1 MPALKLSI
9 ESRKKNMKAQQN
21 SNLHTGTIVRLVG
34 PVIDI
39 RFTDRKLPRLL
50 TALTIPVQDKV
61 ITVEVL
67 EHLDEETV
75 RGVAMESAEGLQRD
89 MIVYDTGAQI
99 KVPVGQA
106 TLGRAFNIL
115 GETIDQ
121 EEPIPEDNER
131 VGIHQPPPAYVEQ
144 RPSSE
149 LFITGLKVVDLLAP
163 FVQGGKVGLLG
174 GAGVGKTLLIME
186 MIHHTSAVHKG
197 VSVFAGVGERTREG
211 NDLYLQMQ
219 RTGVLND
226 AILVFGEMNE
236 PPGARFRAVF
246 TALTMAEHFRDEK
259 HQDVLLFI
267 DNVFRYIQA
276 GGEVSAL
283 LGRMT
288 SAVGYQPT
296 LATEVGELEERIVST
311 KSGAITSIQAIY
323 VPADDLTDP
332 APAATFSHLDA
343 TVVLSRQLASQ
354 GLYPAVDPLESGSR
368 LLTPRIVGDRHYQI
382 ASRVRETLARYKE
395 LRDVIAILGMEELAE
410 EDRKLVQRARK
421 IQRFLTQPFVVAEQ
435 FTGRKGVFIPL
446 DETLKGFEMILN
458 GDMDDIAERFF
469 YMTGTIEQVRE
480 AYNKSKA
487 EPEETPEAE
496 RTEKAQPTTE
506 TSEKTQEAA
515 A

>member
-1 MPALKLSI
+1 MLNAK
-9 ESRKKNMKAQQN
+9 
-21 SNLHTGTIVRLVG
+21 HTGTIVSLIG
-34 PVIDI
+34 PVIDV
-39 RFTDRKLPRLL
+39 RFTDRKLPGLL
-50 TALTIPVQDKV
+50 TALEIPIDDRK

-67 EHLDEETV
+67 EHLDEQTV
-75 RGVAMESAEGLQRD
+75 RGVAMDYAGGLQRS
-89 MIVYDTGAQI
+89 MTVYDTGTQI
-99 KVPVGQA
+99 QVPVGKA
-106 TLGRAFNIL
+106 TLGRAFNVL
-115 GETIDQ
+115 GETID
-121 EEPIPEDNER
+121 EGEPIPDDVER
-131 VGIHQPPPAYVEQ
+131 QGIHQPPPAYVEQ
-144 RPSSE
+144 KPSSE
-149 LFITGLKVVDLLAP
+149 IFVTGLKVLDLLAP
-163 FVQGGKVGLLG
+163 FVRGGKVGLLG

-219 RTGVLND
+219 RSKVLKD

-246 TALTMAEHFRDEK
+246 TALTMAEYFRETQ

-276 GGEVSAL
+276 GGEISAL

-311 KSGAITSIQAIY
+311 KNGAITSIQAIY

-368 LLTPRIVGDRHYQI
+368 ILTPRIVGEHHYRI
-382 ASRVRETLARYKE
+382 ASQVREVLARYKE

-410 EDRKLVQRARK
+410 EDRLLVQRARK
-421 IQRFLTQPFVVAEQ
+421 IQRFLTQPFVVAEA
-435 FTGRKGVFIPL
+435 FTGREGVYIPIE
-446 DETLKGFEMILN
+446 DTLSGFEKILN
-458 GDMDDIAERFF
+458 GELDEIPERLF
-469 YMTGTIEQVRE
+469 YMRGTIETVVE
-480 AYNKSKA
+480 AFEKSKT
-487 EPEETPEAE
+487 ESESEQTEA
-496 RTEKAQPTTE
+496 
-506 TSEKTQEAA
+506 SE
-515 A
+515 

>member
-1 MPALKLSI
+1 MMTSTPSA
-9 ESRKKNMKAQQN
+9 NN
-21 SNLHTGTIVRLVG
+21 HTGKIVRMIG

-39 RFTDRKLPRLL
+39 RFPDRKLPSLQ
-50 TALTIPVQDKV
+50 TALVIPVDERT

-67 EHLDEETV
+67 EHLDERTV
-75 RGVAMESAEGLQRD
+75 RGVAMESAEGLRRE
-89 MIVYDTGAQI
+89 MAVYDTGSQI
-99 KVPVGQA
+99 QVPVGKA
-106 TLGRAFNIL
+106 TLGRAFNVL
-115 GETIDQ
+115 GETIDGLG
-121 EEPIPEDNER
+121 EISDDVER
-131 VGIHQPPPAYVEQ
+131 QGIHQPPPTYVEQ
-144 RPSSE
+144 RPSNE
-149 LFITGLKVVDLLAP
+149 LFITGLKVIDLLAP
-163 FVQGGKVGLLG
+163 FVRGGKVGLLG

-186 MIHHTSAVHKG
+186 MIRHTSAVHEG

-211 NDLYLQMQ
+211 NDLYLQMK
-219 RTGVLND
+219 RSGVLED

-246 TALTMAEHFRDEK
+246 TALTMAEHFRDSE

-311 KSGAITSIQAIY
+311 KNGAITSIQAIY

-368 LLTPRIVGDRHYQI
+368 ILTPRIVGEKHHKV

-410 EDRKLVQRARK
+410 EDRRLVQRARK
-421 IQRFLTQPFVVAEQ
+421 IQRFLTQPFFVAEA

-446 DETLKGFEMILN
+446 EETLHGFTMILD
-458 GDMDDIAERFF
+458 GELDEIPERFF
-469 YMTGTIEQVRE
+469 YMTGTIDQVRE
-480 AYNKSKA
+480 AFHLHQKG
-487 EPEETPEAE
+487 E
-496 RTEKAQPTTE
+496 QP
-506 TSEKTQEAA
+506 EKTDSTSTNENQIGSPSEAA
-515 A
+515 R

>member
-1 MPALKLSI
+1 MTPAP
-9 ESRKKNMKAQQN
+9 QQN
-21 SNLHTGTIVRLVG
+21 RHKGKIIRMIG
-34 PVIDI
+34 PVIDV
-39 RFTDRKLPRLL
+39 RFLDRKLPSLQ
-50 TALTIPVQDKV
+50 TALTIPVNNRV
-61 ITVEVL
+61 VTLEVL
-67 EHLDEETV
+67 EHLDEQTV
-75 RGVAMESAEGLQRD
+75 RGVTMESAEGLRRD
-89 MIVYDTGAQI
+89 MTVYDTGSQI
-99 KVPVGQA
+99 QVPVGKA
-106 TLGRAFNIL
+106 TLGRAFNVL
-115 GETIDQ
+115 GETIDNG
-121 EEPIPEDNER
+121 EPLPEDVEMK
-131 VGIHQPPPAYVEQ
+131 GIHQAPPAYVEQ

-149 LFITGLKVVDLLAP
+149 LFVTGLKVVDLLAP
-163 FVQGGKVGLLG
+163 FVRGGKVGLFG

-186 MIHHTSAVHKG
+186 MIRHTSAVHEG

-211 NDLYLQMQ
+211 NDLYLQMK
-219 RTGVLND
+219 RSDVLND

-236 PPGARFRAVF
+236 PPGARFRVAF
-246 TALTMAEHFRDEK
+246 SALTMAEHFRDTE

-311 KSGAITSIQAIY
+311 ENGAITSIQAIY

-368 LLTPRIVGDRHYQI
+368 LLTPRIVGDRHYKV

-410 EDRKLVQRARK
+410 EDRLLVQRARK
-421 IQRFLTQPFVVAEQ
+421 IQRFLTQPFFVAEA
-435 FTGRKGVFIPL
+435 FTGRKGVYITIE
-446 DETLKGFEMILN
+446 ETLQGFESILD
-458 GDMDDIAERFF
+458 GKVDHIPERLF
-469 YMTGTIEQVRE
+469 YMTGTIDQVIE
-480 AYNKSKA
+480 AYKKEMAS
-487 EPEETPEAE
+487 
-496 RTEKAQPTTE
+496 RTEGK
-506 TSEKTQEAA
+506 TSEVVA
-515 A
+515 

>member
-1 MPALKLSI
+1 M
-9 ESRKKNMKAQQN
+9 N
-21 SNLHTGTIVRLVG
+21 SKMQRAKHPGKIVRIIG
-34 PVIDI
+34 SVIDV
-39 RFTDRKLPRLL
+39 RFSDRKLPALQ
-50 TALTIPVQDKV
+50 TALTIPIDDRV

-67 EHLDEETV
+67 EHLDEWRV

-89 MIVYDTGAQI
+89 MLAFDTGSQI
-99 KVPVGQA
+99 RVPVGEV

-115 GETIDQ
+115 GEPID
-121 EEPIPEDNER
+121 EGDPIPEDVTR
-131 VGIHQPPPAYVEQ
+131 KGIHQPPPTYVEQ
-144 RPSSE
+144 KPSSE
-149 LFITGLKVVDLLAP
+149 LFVTGLKVIDLLAP
-163 FVQGGKVGLLG
+163 FVRGGKVGLLG

-186 MIHHTSAVHKG
+186 MIRHTSAVHEG

-219 RTGVLND
+219 HSDVLKD

-246 TALTMAEHFRDEK
+246 TALTMAEHFRDNQ

-276 GGEVSAL
+276 GGEISAL

-311 KSGAITSIQAIY
+311 KDGAITSIQAIY

-368 LLTPRIVGDRHYQI
+368 LLTPRIVGERHYSI
-382 ASRVRETLARYKE
+382 ATKVRETLARYKE

-410 EDRKLVQRARK
+410 EDRLLVQRARK

-435 FTGRKGVFIPL
+435 FTGRKGVYIPIE
-446 DETLKGFEMILN
+446 ETLRGFEMILN
-458 GDMDDIAERFF
+458 GKLDEIPERMF
-469 YMTGTIEQVRE
+469 YMTGTIDSVTDTF
-480 AYNKSKA
+480 NKSK
-487 EPEETPEAE
+487 
-496 RTEKAQPTTE
+496 KAQKAQSKDIVE
-506 TSEKTQEAA
+506 V
-515 A
+515 

>member
-1 MPALKLSI
+1 MNPVPK
-9 ESRKKNMKAQQN
+9 
-21 SNLHTGTIVRLVG
+21 SNQHTGKIIRMIG
-34 PVIDI
+34 PVIDV
-39 RFTDRKLPRLL
+39 RFSDKKLPSLQ
-50 TALTIPVQDKV
+50 TALTIPLDHRI
-61 ITVEVL
+61 ITLEVL
-67 EHLDEETV
+67 EHLDEQTV
-75 RGVAMESAEGLQRD
+75 RGVTMESAEGLRRD
-89 MIVYDTGAQI
+89 AVAYDTGSQI
-99 KVPVGQA
+99 QVPVGKT
-106 TLGRAFNIL
+106 TLGRAFNVL
-115 GETIDQ
+115 GETIDNGG
-121 EEPIPEDNER
+121 PIADDVER

-149 LFITGLKVVDLLAP
+149 LFVTGLKVIDLLAP
-163 FVQGGKVGLLG
+163 FVRGGKVGLLG

-186 MIHHTSAVHKG
+186 MIRHTSAEHEG

-219 RTGVLND
+219 RSKVLED

-246 TALTMAEHFRDEK
+246 TALTMAEYFRDTE

-311 KSGAITSIQAIY
+311 ENGAITSIQAIY

-368 LLTPRIVGDRHYQI
+368 LLTPRIVGDRHYKI

-410 EDRKLVQRARK
+410 EDRLLVQRARK
-421 IQRFLTQPFVVAEQ
+421 IQRFLTQPFFVAEA
-435 FTGRKGVFIPL
+435 FTGREGVYINI
-446 DETLKGFEMILN
+446 DQTLQGFEMILDGKVDN
-458 GDMDDIAERFF
+458 IAERFF
-469 YMTGTIEQVRE
+469 YMTGTIDQVKAAHQKDIDSKKEQQE
-480 AYNKSKA
+480 S
-487 EPEETPEAE
+487 ET
-496 RTEKAQPTTE
+496 
-506 TSEKTQEAA
+506 AA
-515 A
+515 

>member
-1 MPALKLSI
+1 MTPSPQPT
-9 ESRKKNMKAQQN
+9 R
-21 SNLHTGTIVRLVG
+21 HTGKIVRLIG

-39 RFTDRKLPRLL
+39 RFPDRKLPSLQ
-50 TALTIPVQDKV
+50 TALTIPVGDKV
-61 ITVEVL
+61 VTVEVL
-67 EHLDEETV
+67 EHLDERTV
-75 RGVAMESAEGLQRD
+75 RGVAMESAEGLQRE
-89 MIVYDTGAQI
+89 MLAHDTGSQI
-99 KVPVGQA
+99 QVPVGQG
-106 TLGRAFNIL
+106 TLGRAFNVL

-121 EEPIPEDNER
+121 GDPLPDDIER
-131 VGIHQPPPAYVEQ
+131 KGIHQPPPAYVEQ

-149 LFITGLKVVDLLAP
+149 LFITGLKVIDLLAP
-163 FVQGGKVGLLG
+163 FVRGGKVGLLG

-186 MIHHTSAVHKG
+186 MIRHTSAEHEG

-211 NDLYLQMQ
+211 NDLYLQMK
-219 RTGVLND
+219 RSNVLED

-246 TALTMAEHFRDEK
+246 TALTMAEHFRDAEN
-259 HQDVLLFI
+259 QDVLLFI

-311 KSGAITSIQAIY
+311 ENGAITSIQAIY

-368 LLTPRIVGDRHYQI
+368 LLTPRIVGDRHYRI

-410 EDRKLVQRARK
+410 EDRLLVQRARK
-421 IQRFLTQPFVVAEQ
+421 IQRFLTQPFFVAEA
-435 FTGRKGVFIPL
+435 FTGREGVFISIQ
-446 DETLKGFEMILN
+446 ETLRGFEMILD
-458 GDMDDIAERFF
+458 GDLDEIPERFF
-469 YMTGTIEQVRE
+469 YMTGTIDQVI
-480 AYNKSKA
+480 AAHNKQ
-487 EPEETPEAE
+487 ERQPEEQNVKVTN
-496 RTEKAQPTTE
+496 
-506 TSEKTQEAA
+506 
-515 A
+515 

>member
-1 MPALKLSI
+1 MI
-9 ESRKKNMKAQQN
+9 
-21 SNLHTGTIVRLVG
+21 G

-39 RFTDRKLPRLL
+39 RFPDKKLPSLQ
-50 TALTIPVQDKV
+50 TALTIPVDDRV
-61 ITVEVL
+61 ITLEVL
-67 EHLDEETV
+67 EHLDEQTV
-75 RGVAMESAEGLQRD
+75 RGVTMESAEGLRRD
-89 MIVYDTGAQI
+89 MTVYDTGSQI
-99 KVPVGQA
+99 QVPVGKA
-106 TLGRAFNIL
+106 TLGRAFNVL
-115 GETIDQ
+115 GETIDKG
-121 EEPIPEDNER
+121 EPLPDDVEMK
-131 VGIHQPPPAYVEQ
+131 GIHQPPPAYVEQ

-149 LFITGLKVVDLLAP
+149 LFVTGLKVIDLLAP
-163 FVQGGKVGLLG
+163 FVRGGKVGLLG

-186 MIHHTSAVHKG
+186 MIRHTSAEHEG

-211 NDLYLQMQ
+211 NDLYLQMK
-219 RTGVLND
+219 RSKVLQD

-246 TALTMAEHFRDEK
+246 TALTMAEHFRDTEN
-259 HQDVLLFI
+259 QDVLLFI

-311 KSGAITSIQAIY
+311 ENGAITSIQAIY

-368 LLTPRIVGDRHYQI
+368 LLTPRIVGEKHYKI

-410 EDRKLVQRARK
+410 EDRLLVQRARK
-421 IQRFLTQPFVVAEQ
+421 IQRFLTQPFFVAEA
-435 FTGRKGVFIPL
+435 FTGREGVYIKI
-446 DETLKGFEMILN
+446 DETLRGFEMILDGKVDN
-458 GDMDDIAERFF
+458 IPERFF
-469 YMTGTIEQVRE
+469 YMTGTIDQVISAHEKESQAKEEERE
-480 AYNKSKA
+480 S
-487 EPEETPEAE
+487 
-496 RTEKAQPTTE
+496 EKA
-506 TSEKTQEAA
+506 S
-515 A
+515 